1 MNFWKEHTSLRAAL
15 ICLFFVIGLILVVVG
30 WTMTGKLA
38 GLGLMLLGII
48 LLLTA
53 LFVYN
58 KPYQDKK
65 HK

>member
-1 MNFWKEHTSLRAAL
+1 MNFWKNHTTLRFVL
-15 ICLFFVIGLILVVVG
+15 IALFFVVGLVLTVVG

-58 KPYQDKK
+58 AAYKK
-65 HK
+65 

>member
-1 MNFWKEHTSLRAAL
+1 MNFWKEHATLRGVL
-15 ICLFFVIGLILVVVG
+15 ILLFFVVGMILTITG
-30 WTMTGKLA
+30 WKMTGKLE

-58 KPYQDKK
+58 NPYGK
-65 HK
+65 